1 MVIGLCGT
9 KGAGKD
15 TVGEYLVSQYGFDR
29 FAFADKL
36 KEAVCAL
43 FNMSY
48 DDINRFRNN
57 PLVTLRIYHEDGLTV
72 ANYWTFREI
81 LQRMGT
87 EVGRDVFG
95 KDFWV
100 DLIEEEIKGS
110 SKAVITDV
118 RFDNEINLVKRH
130 NSAVMWR
137 IERSKSI
144 NNDAHASEQLAT
156 QKWFEGVTIK
166 NDGTVRDLYN
176 TVDAIME
183 SYELMSKPQGAIHVS

>member
-1 MVIGLCGT
+1 MVIGLCGA

-48 DDINRFRNN
+48 DDINRFKNN
-57 PLVTLRIYHEDGLTV
+57 PLVTLRIYYEDGLTV

-183 SYELMSKPQGAIHVS
+183 SYELISKPQGVQNVS